1 MSRERLQNLVPILL
15 ILVALVGFV
24 LHRAGLLQPIEGIL
38 LRLAAP
44 LQEGVSQASFQLGEL
59 AQTARDLR
67 DLRERNEALES
78 ENASLLLENVRLRE
92 IEHEAALLRD
102 LLNYAQETGSAQGTG
117 STQPNPSLEFQGA
130 HVIGREIG
138 RDPSNLQR
146 YITLDV
152 GREEGIAH
160 NMPVITDRG
169 LVGRISE
176 VGNGW
181 SRVLLIIDVSSTV
194 NSLTQST
201 RASGLVQ
208 GQADGSL
215 VMRSIPQGDTVSVG
229 DTVFTS
235 GLGGN
240 FPRQILIGQITE
252 VERKDYELY
261 QSAVVQP
268 TVDFDHLEAVLV
280 IRDFEPVEETEP
292 EGER

>member
-1 MSRERLQNLVPILL
+1 MSRERLQNLVPIVL
-15 ILVALVGFV
+15 IVVALLGFV
-24 LHRAGLLQPIEGIL
+24 LHRVGLLQPVEGIL
-38 LRLAAP
+38 LRLASP
-44 LQEGVSQASFQLGEL
+44 LQAGVSQVSVQIGEL

-67 DLRERNEALES
+67 DLRDRNEALEA
-78 ENASLLLENVRLRE
+78 ENAKLLLENVRLRE

-102 LLNYAQETGSAQGTG
+102 LLNFAQA
-117 STQPNPSLEFQGA
+117 NPSLEVYGA
-130 HVIGREIG
+130 HVVGRQIA

-146 YITLDV
+146 YIILDV
-152 GREEGIAH
+152 GQEEGIAH
-160 NMPVITDRG
+160 NMPVITDLG

-176 VGNGW
+176 VGIGW

-215 VMRSIPQGDTVSVG
+215 VMRSISQGDTISVG

-240 FPRQILIGQITE
+240 FPRQILIGQIVQ
-252 VERKDYELY
+252 VEREDYELY

-268 TVDFDHLEAVLV
+268 TVDFDHLETVLV
-280 IRDFEPVEETEP
+280 IKDFEPIEEIVAE
-292 EGER
+292 EEKQ

>member
-1 MSRERLQNLVPILL
+1 MSRERLQNLAPILL
-15 ILVALVGFV
+15 LVLALLGFV
-24 LHRAGLLQPIEGIL
+24 LHRTGLLAPIEGL
-38 LRLAAP
+38 VVRVTTP
-44 LQEGVSQASFQLGEL
+44 FQEGVSSVVTQFGTL
-59 AQTARDLR
+59 AQTTRDLR
-67 DLRERNEALES
+67 NLRQRNEELES
-78 ENASLLLENVRLRE
+78 QNVGLLLENVRLKE
-92 IEHEAALLRD
+92 IEHEAVLLRD
-102 LLNYAQETGSAQGTG
+102 LLNF
-117 STQPNPSLEFQGA
+117 TQISPSLEIQGA
-130 HVIGREIG
+130 RVVGRVIG
-138 RDPSNLQR
+138 RDPSNLKR

-152 GREEGIAH
+152 GQEEGIER
-160 NMPVITDRG
+160 NMPVVTDQG

-181 SRVLLIIDVSSTV
+181 SRVLLIIDVSSSV
-194 NSLTQST
+194 QSITQST

-215 VMRSIPQGDTVSVG
+215 VMRAIGQGETISVG

-280 IRDFEPVEETEP
+280 ITGFEAIEETEP
-292 EGER
+292 EEEEQ

>member
-1 MSRERLQNLVPILL
+1 MSRERLQNLVPIVL
-15 ILVALVGFV
+15 ILVALLGFV
-24 LHRAGLLQPIEGIL
+24 LHRAGLLQPVEGIF
-38 LRLAAP
+38 LRLTTP
-44 LQEGVSQASFQLGEL
+44 LQEGLSQVSVQIGEL

-67 DLRERNEALES
+67 DLRDRNEALEAQ
-78 ENASLLLENVRLRE
+78 NAKLLLENVRLRE

-102 LLNYAQETGSAQGTG
+102 LLNFAQA
-117 STQPNPSLEFQGA
+117 NPSLEVHGA
-130 HVIGREIG
+130 HVVGRQVAQ
-138 RDPSNLQR
+138 DPSNLQR
-146 YITLDV
+146 YVILDV
-152 GREEGIAH
+152 GKEEGIAH
-160 NMPVITDRG
+160 NMPVMTDQG

-176 VGNGW
+176 VGTGW

-215 VMRSIPQGDTVSVG
+215 MMRSVSQGDTISVG

-240 FPRQILIGQITE
+240 FPRQILIGQIVQ

-280 IRDFEPVEETEP
+280 IKDFEPIEEIVAE
-292 EGER
+292 EEER